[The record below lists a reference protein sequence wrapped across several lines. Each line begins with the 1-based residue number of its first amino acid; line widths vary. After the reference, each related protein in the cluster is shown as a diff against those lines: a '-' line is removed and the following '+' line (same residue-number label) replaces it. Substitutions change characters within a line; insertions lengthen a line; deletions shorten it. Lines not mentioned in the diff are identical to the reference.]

1 MVDYR
6 KFLAKPETRVLPYV
20 GGDTL
25 DAGDR
30 VLRLSGA
37 LPARPGWY
45 ELEVNGRQATVK
57 GPASP
62 PELSAL
68 PKVRGWLTGERVFRE
83 GGRSEVVELLPEEEP
98 PLFSPVLARRW
109 SPRVLVFDAL
119 EFESEAEGA
128 CREALGERR
137 ALKDVKGVP
146 APLRGAYGLALL
158 EAVGRELRLRF
169 STQEVRSELGAI
181 AEEGVPK
188 AEAVL
193 RALEAE
199 RELARRELAELERQ
213 AQAELARLELEM
225 QRQALREQRA
235 EEAARAQAEIDA
247 VRRRLQRWRGAEAD
261 APGVEVDRR
270 NFRGPER
277 RAAEALHA
285 AGARLETLRR
295 LADDQLEVV
304 FRYEGERFISI
315 VDAAT
320 LQVIDS
326 GICLGH
332 PPRDDLV
339 TLESLPG
346 VIQEAMDTERL
357 VILRWP

>member
-6 KFLAKPETRVLPYV
+6 KFLAKADTRVLPYV
-20 GGDTL
+20 GGETL

-37 LPARPGWY
+37 LPERHGWY
-45 ELEVNGRQATVK
+45 EVDVSGRQATVK
-57 GPASP
+57 RAAEP

-68 PKVRGWLTGERVFRE
+68 PKVRGWLKGERLFRD
-83 GGRSEVVELLPEEEP
+83 GGMRELVELLPEEEP
-98 PLFSPVLARRW
+98 PLFSPVVARRW
-109 SPRVLVFDAL
+109 SRDVLVFDTL

-137 ALKDVKGVP
+137 ALKDVKGVR
-146 APLRGAYGLALL
+146 APLRGAYGLSLL
-158 EAVGRELRLRF
+158 EAVSQAMQIRF
-169 STQEVRSELGAI
+169 SWQEVRLEVGAV
-181 AEEGVPK
+181 ADAGVEK

-199 RELARRELAELERQ
+199 RELARRELAELERA
-213 AQAELARLELEM
+213 AQAELGRLELEQ
-225 QRQALREQRA
+225 QRQVLREQRA

-247 VRRRLQRWRGAEAD
+247 VRRRLQRWRGGPEERV
-261 APGVEVDRR
+261 GVEVDRR
-270 NFRGPER
+270 NLRGQER
-277 RAAEALHA
+277 RAAEALQA

-315 VDAAT
+315 VDGAT

-346 VIQEAMDTERL
+346 VIQEAMDTGRL